1 MTLTSRAR
9 GILLRYKIHWHLLV
23 THFPISFFTASA
35 GFMAAHV
42 FTANEC
48 FEQASFLTLVA
59 AGIALVP
66 ATLTG
71 WYTWK
76 KDYKGIRGKIFV
88 CKTRISYGMLALTAI
103 LVSLRNVFLPG
114 HHSIWHCVYAVGFLS
129 LFVASIAEG
138 FYGGR
143 LHHR

>member
-1 MTLTSRAR
+1 MILTSQPH
-9 GILLRYKIHWHLLV
+9 GISSRYKIHWHLLV

-35 GFMAAHV
+35 GFMTAHV

-59 AGIALVP
+59 GAIMLVP

-76 KDYKGIRGKIFV
+76 KNYKGVQGNIFIYKI
-88 CKTRISYGMLALTAI
+88 RISCGMLALAAI
-103 LVSLRNVFLPG
+103 LTSLRNVFLPG
-114 HHSIWHCVYAVGFLS
+114 HHTMWHYVYAVGFLS
-129 LFVASIAEG
+129 LFVGSIAEG

>member
-1 MTLTSRAR
+1 MTLTSLPHE
-9 GILLRYKIHWHLLV
+9 ISSRYKIHWHLLV

-59 AGIALVP
+59 GAIMLVP

-76 KDYKGIRGKIFV
+76 KDYKGVQGKIFV
-88 CKTRISYGMLALTAI
+88 YKIRISCGMLALAAI
-103 LVSLRNVFLPG
+103 LTSLRNVFLPG
-114 HHSIWHCVYAVGFLS
+114 HHTMWHYVYAVGFLS